1 MSHQPYIYFSNY
13 RSSWLYFTESLSIL
27 FIVLWILNVFEV
39 NCDKFSF
46 LFLSFP
52 KQTCQFCVESIFS
65 FNFSLNISIHY
76 YFKWPFLRFLAN
88 ENVKVGHVLLATIF
102 TWGWPAK
109 VMWKILTS
117 LYKLDNYT
125 WQLHLKLHSLL
136 YWNREWGQDTY
147 ILREGLQQQKNGKLS
162 TFCG

>member
-1 MSHQPYIYFSNY
+1 MTLYWLSHQPYIYFSNY

-76 YFKWPFLRFLAN
+76 YFKWPFLRILAN
-88 ENVKVGHVLLATIF
+88 ENENVGHALLATIQRHMTCDTLHMICD
-102 TWGWPAK
+102 TWNVTA
-109 VMWKILTS
+109 LTVWEWRCS
-117 LYKLDNYT
+117 EDFEEKNDWIYKLFT
-125 WQLHLKLHSLL
+125 
-136 YWNREWGQDTY
+136 
-147 ILREGLQQQKNGKLS
+147 
-162 TFCG
+162 